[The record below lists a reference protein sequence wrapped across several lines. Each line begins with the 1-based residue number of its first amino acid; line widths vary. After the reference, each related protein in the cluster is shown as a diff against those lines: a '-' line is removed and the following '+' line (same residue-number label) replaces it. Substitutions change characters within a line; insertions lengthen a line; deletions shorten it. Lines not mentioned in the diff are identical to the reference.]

1 MDRQPL
7 KYETLRVRSGQVG
20 NVDDN
25 LVENLLL
32 VKASISFRPL
42 RRADFPLLQEWL
54 SAPHVA
60 AWWNERLDLSSVEAK
75 YGPRV
80 DGSEPTHVFV
90 IEQEV
95 RPIGWIQW
103 YLWSDYSD
111 HAGKLGAE
119 PGSAGIDFAIGELC
133 MTGLGLG
140 PTAIRQFVRQVVF
153 STSDVGSVVSDPQ
166 ENNNRSLRAFE
177 KAGFKVVR
185 TVQLTGEAYRRRV
198 VRLDRPH
205 VADLREYEL
214 RAVHSD
220 ADWSTYH
227 RIRRTVLFESRGQ
240 FGVYNENNPDNRK
253 EGNFPL
259 LLAFRGVFVG
269 VVRLDCGSGDVGVI
283 RQLAI
288 DGPAQGAGHCRVL
301 LELLVAR
308 GIALGFRALE
318 VNSDKQAVGFY
329 QRFGFNLVQGERKYP
344 LMQLSIR

>member
-1 MDRQPL
+1 M
-7 KYETLRVRSGQVG
+7 G

-25 LVENLLL
+25 LVENSLL
-32 VKASISFRPL
+32 VKASLSFRPL

-60 AWWNERLDLSSVEAK
+60 AWWNERLDRPGVEAK

-80 DGSEPTHVFV
+80 DGIEPTHVFV

-119 PGSAGIDFAIGELC
+119 PGSVGIDFAIGELG
-133 MTGLGLG
+133 MTGSGLG
-140 PTAIRQFVRQVVF
+140 PIAIRQFVRQVVF
-153 STSDVGSVVSDPQ
+153 SASYVRSVVSDPQ
-166 ENNNRSLRAFE
+166 EDNVRSLRAFE

-185 TVQLTGEAYRRRV
+185 TVQLTGEECRRRV
-198 VRLDRPH
+198 VRLDRP
-205 VADLREYEL
+205 ADLREYEL
-214 RAVHSD
+214 RAVQSE

-227 RIRRTVLFESRGQ
+227 RIRRTVLFEARGQ

-253 EGNFPL
+253 EGNYPL
-259 LLAFRGVFVG
+259 LLAFQGDVVG
-269 VVRLDCGSGDVGVI
+269 VVRLDCDSGDVGII

-288 DGPAQGAGHCRVL
+288 DGPAQGVGHGRVL

-329 QRFGFNLVQGERKYP
+329 QRFGFNLIHGEREYP
-344 LMQLSIR
+344 LLQLSIR

>member
-1 MDRQPL
+1 
-7 KYETLRVRSGQVG
+7 
-20 NVDDN
+20 
-25 LVENLLL
+25 
-32 VKASISFRPL
+32 VKASLSFRPL
-42 RRADFPLLQEWL
+42 GRADFPLLQEWL

-60 AWWNERLDLSSVEAK
+60 AWWNECLDLPGVEAK

-80 DGSEPTHVFV
+80 DGIEPTHVFV

-103 YLWSDYSD
+103 YRWSDYSD

-119 PGSAGIDFAIGELC
+119 PGSAGIDFAIGELG
-133 MTGLGLG
+133 MTGFGLG

-153 STSDVGSVVSDPQ
+153 SASDVDSVVSDPQ
-166 ENNNRSLRAFE
+166 ENNVRSLRAFE
-177 KAGFKVVR
+177 KAGFRVVR
-185 TVQLTGEAYRRRV
+185 TVQLTGEEFRRRV

-214 RAVHSD
+214 RAVQSE

-227 RIRRTVLFESRGQ
+227 RIRRTVLFEARGQ

-253 EGNFPL
+253 EGNVPL
-259 LLAFRGVFVG
+259 LLVFQGNVVG
-269 VVRLDCGSGDVGVI
+269 VVRLDCDSGDVGII

-288 DGPAQGAGHCRVL
+288 DGPAQGVGHGRVL

-308 GIALGFRALE
+308 GIALGFRALA

-329 QRFGFNLVQGERKYP
+329 QRFGFDLVHGEREYP
-344 LMQLSIR
+344 LLQLSIR